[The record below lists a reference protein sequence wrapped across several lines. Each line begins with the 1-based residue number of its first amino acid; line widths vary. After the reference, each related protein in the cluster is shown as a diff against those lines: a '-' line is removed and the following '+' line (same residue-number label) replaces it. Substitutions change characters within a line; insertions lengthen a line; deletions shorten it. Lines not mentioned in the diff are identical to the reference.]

1 MAFNLLRRIG
11 RSYLVR
17 NSVFF
22 SVVYSLSEYSQ
33 QTIIGD
39 GHDVETIK
47 RYGKWGILEGGRT
60 YVYFRI
66 LDWLLPGTAV
76 RTIVKKVVIDIAMT
90 PVFVSS
96 FYIAMSAMEGKYDLF
111 AEAKEKTIPTCLAG
125 ITIWT
130 PLQAINF
137 KFVSPKFRG
146 VYTGSVY
153 MLWAN
158 TLCLLKRME
167 VSTESV

>member
-130 PLQAINF
+130 PLQ
-137 KFVSPKFRG
+137 
-146 VYTGSVY
+146 
-153 MLWAN
+153 
-158 TLCLLKRME
+158 E